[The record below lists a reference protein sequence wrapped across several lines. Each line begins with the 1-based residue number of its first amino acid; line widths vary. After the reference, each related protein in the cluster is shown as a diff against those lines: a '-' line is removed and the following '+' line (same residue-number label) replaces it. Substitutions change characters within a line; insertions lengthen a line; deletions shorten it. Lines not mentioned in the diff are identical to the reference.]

1 MQFCRNDSRQ
11 LVYSMVDNT
20 GANRPMF
27 SQLDQ
32 HGAFTPCCT
41 RSASPFPS
49 VSRVAGA
56 RPRSFDDLSLFL
68 FRKPFFP
75 RLPPP
80 HAFAKV
86 FLDVRTA
93 CEPSAK
99 SKPFSLIARWKF
111 HFGSLSASRVSRNCD
126 PLNRAPLYGVPE
138 HTGSFF
144 YYHLSS
150 FVSLTKKKSL
160 RSFFEL
166 EPDIALEE
174 CIYII
179 SCSFLGDRSAGLRL
193 QLPSWVLESAFVDLL
208 SSLGQELSKIHG
220 FSPGQLIPP
229 DLLETTNYTRKLG
242 LATPLTGFQLADYR
256 LCSPDYL
263 TTRLRSGIKQLF
275 FNRKWI

>member
-1 MQFCRNDSRQ
+1 MLLRRSSSRFERR
-11 LVYSMVDNT
+11 
-20 GANRPMF
+20 ANPRP
-27 SQLDQ
+27 SQNRSLWSRDEN
-32 HGAFTPCCT
+32 FTLGH
-41 RSASPFPS
+41 F
-49 VSRVAGA
+49 
-56 RPRSFDDLSLFL
+56 RPLESLEIATLWTVLLS
-68 FRKPFFP
+68 
-75 RLPPP
+75 
-80 HAFAKV
+80 
-86 FLDVRTA
+86 T
-93 CEPSAK
+93 
-99 SKPFSLIARWKF
+99 
-111 HFGSLSASRVSRNCD
+111 
-126 PLNRAPLYGVPE
+126 E

-160 RSFFEL
+160 CSFFEL

-208 SSLGQELSKIHG
+208 SSLGRELSKIHG